1 MIRHIRRIIR
11 LHATSGLSVRLISR
25 ALNIP
30 HSTVSDYIQRYR
42 TSGLSIED
50 IQGLHDRLVYEALF
64 PEKAQRAS
72 SGLPVGPPRAR
83 PLPDFRMIHRELRR
97 KHVTQLPLAY
107 ATIRMLK
114 RGLFVVV
121 WDCLG

>member
-1 MIRHIRRIIR
+1 MRHIRRIIR
-11 LHATSGLSVRLISR
+11 LHATSVLSVRLISR

-50 IQGLHDRLVYEALF
+50 IQGLNDRLVYEALF

-72 SGLPVGPPRAR
+72 SAR

-97 KHVTQLPLAY
+97 RHVTRLPIAY
-107 ATIRMLK
+107 ATIRMLSY
-114 RGLFVVV
+114 GLFGVV
-121 WDCLG
+121 WGCLG